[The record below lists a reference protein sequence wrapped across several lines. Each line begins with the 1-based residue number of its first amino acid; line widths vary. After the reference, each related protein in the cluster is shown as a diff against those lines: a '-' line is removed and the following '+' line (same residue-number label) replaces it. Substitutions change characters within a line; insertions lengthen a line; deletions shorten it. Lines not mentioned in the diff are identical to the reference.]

1 MILVVFPTFTLAEV
15 LVSLR
20 DGFLTVTL
28 HVALYSP
35 HVAVITAVP
44 FAFAVTT
51 PLLFTVATFLLLDV
65 HVTLSVRVVVS
76 FREAVVCP
84 FV

>member
-1 MILVVFPTFTLAEV
+1 MILVVFPTFTFAEV

-44 FAFAVTT
+44 FAFAVIT
-51 PLLFTVATFLLLDV
+51 PLLFTVAIIRLKKNFVNTF
-65 HVTLSVRVVVS
+65 
-76 FREAVVCP
+76 FQIFC
-84 FV
+84 FFIF